1 MLNAASLYLLSFEK
15 GEVFESIDPY
25 PIFMCETKWC
35 GHDSRGNPTIKID
48 ERGEQVLMDDIPTVA
63 AEYKRLMSE

>member
-1 MLNAASLYLLSFEK
+1 
-15 GEVFESIDPY
+15 
-25 PIFMCETKWC
+25 MCETKWC